1 MSADSLIPIA
11 ELSPDMLA
19 IVIVGLIVVVY
30 FAISSFA
37 GIAGYGFEAG
47 IKKIL
52 DKFLPVKEDDG
63 E

>member
-1 MSADSLIPIA
+1 MSSLLPVA

-19 IVIVGLIVVVY
+19 IVIVGLIIVVY

-37 GIAGYGFEAG
+37 GIVGYGFEAG
-47 IKKIL
+47 IKKML
-52 DKFLPVKEDDG
+52 DRFLPIKEDDDR